1 MSNLDIT
8 FLGTSA
14 AMPSENRFLSSIVI
28 NRNGTL
34 FIFDAGEGMQYN
46 FIRARFGFNKK
57 TLLFIT
63 HMHSD
68 HILGLLGFFQT
79 LSLQGRNMPIDIYGP
94 KSIYNFLTENFRILN
109 INLSFPLN
117 IYEIS
122 DNEGVLVT
130 DKEYKIMYCKSNHGY
145 GISSYA
151 YSLVE
156 NNRPGKFSIEKAK
169 ELGIPEGVLYQMLQ
183 KGENIQFNNKLISSN
198 TVVGPL
204 RSGRKIGI
212 SGDTRPS
219 SELCNFFKNCDL
231 LIFESTFGST
241 ELNKAK
247 ESFHSTAFE
256 AASLAK
262 SSEVYRLCLTH
273 FSTRYKD
280 LIVLLNE
287 AKSVFPNVDISY
299 DLKCISIPYRN

>member
-1 MSNLDIT
+1 MANLDVT

-34 FIFDAGEGMQYN
+34 FIFDVGEGMQYN

-79 LSLQGRNMPIDIYGP
+79 LSLQGRNLPIDIYGP
-94 KSIYNFLTENFRILN
+94 KLLFNFLTENFRILS

-117 IYEIS
+117 IHIID

-130 DKEYKIMYCKSNHGY
+130 DKDYKIMFCRSNHGHD
-145 GISSYA
+145 IPSYA
-151 YSLVE
+151 YTLVE
-156 NNRPGKFSIEKAK
+156 NNRPGEFNVKKAK
-169 ELGIPEGVLYQMLQ
+169 ELGIPEGNLYQMLQ
-183 KGENIQFNNKLISSN
+183 KGENIHFNNNIISSN
-198 TVVGPL
+198 RVVGPL

-212 SGDTRPS
+212 SGDTRPTN
-219 SELCNFFKNCDL
+219 ELCKFFINCDL
-231 LIFESTFGST
+231 LIFESTFKST
-241 ELNKAK
+241 ELEKAK
-247 ESFHSTAFE
+247 ESFHSTASE
-256 AASLAK
+256 AANLAK
-262 SSEVYRLCLTH
+262 LSGVYRLCLTH

-280 LIVLLNE
+280 LIGLLNE
-287 AKSVFPNVDISY
+287 AKSIFSDVDIAY
-299 DLKCISIPYRN
+299 DLKSISVPYRN